1 MGEVDLDKCV
11 MLILFLH
18 KQMLVYDFE
27 LVYFFLLAHF
37 ARSFIVMIFVFCC
50 LAEDNAAKHSFS
62 EEISSLGAE
71 FLS

>member
-1 MGEVDLDKCV
+1 
-11 MLILFLH
+11 
-18 KQMLVYDFE
+18 MLVYDFE

-37 ARSFIVMIFVFCC
+37 ARGFIVMIFVFCC